1 MKMAPGFFA
10 KLGEIA
16 KKVYNT
22 GKKIAKGV
30 AKYGVPIAKGLA
42 QGFGMMGTP
51 QTKAISA
58 GISSGLNTLQPII
71 SRLTGD

>member
-22 GKKIAKGV
+22 GKKIVKGV
-30 AKYGVPIAKGLA
+30 AKYGVPIVKGIA
-42 QGFGMMGTP
+42 QGLTMIP
-51 QTKAISA
+51 SAKTKAAGVGLTAGLSA
-58 GISSGLNTLQPII
+58 MQPII

>member
-1 MKMAPGFFA
+1 MA
-10 KLGEIA
+10 EIA

-22 GKKIAKGV
+22 GKKIVKGV
-30 AKYGVPIAKGLA
+30 AKYGVPIAKGIA

-51 QTKAISA
+51 QTKAIST
-58 GISSGLNTLQPII
+58 GINTGLTTLQPII

>member
-1 MKMAPGFFA
+1 MAPGFFA

-22 GKKIAKGV
+22 GKKIAKGIV
-30 AKYGVPIAKGLA
+30 KYGVPVVKGIA
-42 QGFGMMGTP
+42 QGIGMIGTP

-58 GISSGLNTLQPII
+58 GINTGLNTLQPII
-71 SRLTGD
+71 KRLT